1 MKILTRTFDN
11 RINAYNILT
20 EIDIYEYLEIANFIS
35 KNNPL
40 QRKKLKSYSSI
51 YNLLKED
58 IKTGCT
64 IPPIVLAL
72 SNDIEEN
79 IDIKNSDDDII
90 INYINCHK
98 DKLIIL
104 DGLQRTH
111 LLIDIDQDLR
121 SKNNIDALNKFYKH
135 KLRFEIYLGIEKIG
149 ILYRML
155 TLNTGQSPMS
165 VRHQIEI
172 LYSNYLDESISSEI
186 KLLKEADEAK
196 EVDEVT
202 PHKIK
207 IAEYRFNDVI
217 DGFTSYLLRD
227 EASLDRRDLLEI
239 IKSLE
244 NLAQDKEN
252 KDLFKDYLITY
263 HEFVKK
269 IRELSGNWKFNFDDE
284 QIQYEQIRLSNKPF
298 GDSVDQIFTKSQL
311 MTGFGAAVGFLKDEH
326 LINSFDDINQKI
338 TLIHLSNN
346 DQSFLDELIL
356 TLDKISTTARKIS
369 NSQRLYFYYFFRK
382 LFSIESDSYLSI
394 DKSIESSYDKYRKNE

>member
-20 EIDIYEYLEIANFIS
+20 EIDISEYLEIANFIS

-40 QRKKLKSYSSI
+40 QRKRLKSYSSI

-72 SNDIEEN
+72 SNDIQEN
-79 IDIKNSDDDII
+79 IDIDNSNDDII
-90 INYINCHK
+90 IDYINRHK

-111 LLIDIDQDLR
+111 LLIDIDQDLHSQSNR
-121 SKNNIDALNKFYKH
+121 DALNKFYKH

-252 KDLFKDYLITY
+252 KDLFKDYIITY

-269 IRELSGNWKFNFDDE
+269 IRQLSGDWKFDFDD
-284 QIQYEQIRLSNKPF
+284 QQIRLSSKPF
-298 GDSVDQIFTKSQL
+298 GDSVDKIFTKSQL
-311 MTGFGAAVGFLKDEH
+311 MTGFGAAVGFLKDKH

-338 TLIHLSNN
+338 TQINLSNN
-346 DQSFLDELIL
+346 DQNFLDELIL
-356 TLDKISTTARKIS
+356 TLDDISKTARKIG
-369 NSQRLYFYYFFRK
+369 NSQRMYFYYFFRE
-382 LFSIESDSYLSI
+382 LFSSESDSYLSI
-394 DKSIESSYDKYRKNE
+394 DKSIESSFKKYRSNEL

>member
-72 SNDIEEN
+72 SNNIQEN
-79 IDIKNSDDDII
+79 IDIDNSNDDII
-90 INYINCHK
+90 IDYINRHK

-111 LLIDIDQDLR
+111 LLIDIDQDLHSQSNR
-121 SKNNIDALNKFYKH
+121 DALNKFYKH

-186 KLLKEADEAK
+186 NLLKEADEAI
-196 EVDEVT
+196 DEVT

-207 IAEYRFNDVI
+207 IAEYKFNDVI

-244 NLAQDKEN
+244 NLRQDKEN

-263 HEFVKK
+263 NEFVKK
-269 IRELSGNWKFNFDDE
+269 IRELSGDWKFSDK
-284 QIQYEQIRLSNKPF
+284 QIRLSGKPF
-298 GDSVDQIFTKSQL
+298 AYTVDKIFTKSEL
-311 MTGFGAAVGFLKDEH
+311 MTGFGAAVGFLKDKD
-326 LINSFDDINQKI
+326 LIHSFDDINHSI
-338 TLIHLSNN
+338 TQIHLSNN
-346 DQSFLDELIL
+346 DQNFLDELIL
-356 TLDKISTTARKIS
+356 TLDDISKTARKIG
-369 NSQRLYFYYFFRK
+369 NSQRMYFYYFFRE
-382 LFSIESDSYLSI
+382 LFSSESDSYLSI
-394 DKSIESSYDKYRKNE
+394 DKSIESSFKKYRSNEL

>member
-20 EIDIYEYLEIANFIS
+20 EIDISEYLEIANFIS

-72 SNDIEEN
+72 SNDIQEN
-79 IDIKNSDDDII
+79 IDIDNSNDDII
-90 INYINCHK
+90 IDYINRHK

-111 LLIDIDQDLR
+111 LLIDIDQDLHSQSNR
-121 SKNNIDALNKFYKH
+121 DALNKFYKH
-135 KLRFEIYLGIEKIG
+135 KLRFEIYLDIEKIG

-263 HEFVKK
+263 NEFVKK
-269 IRELSGNWKFNFDDE
+269 IRELSGDWKFDFDD
-284 QIQYEQIRLSNKPF
+284 QQIRLSSKPF

-311 MTGFGAAVGFLKDEH
+311 MTGFGAAVGFLKDKH

-338 TLIHLSNN
+338 TQINLSNN
-346 DQSFLDELIL
+346 DQNFLDELIL
-356 TLDKISTTARKIS
+356 TLDDISKTARKIG
-369 NSQRLYFYYFFRK
+369 NSQRMYFYYFFRE
-382 LFSIESDSYLSI
+382 LFSSESDSYLSI
-394 DKSIESSYDKYRKNE
+394 DKSIESSFKKYRSNEL

>member
-1 MKILTRTFDN
+1 MKILSRIFDN
-11 RINAYNILT
+11 RINAHNILT
-20 EIDIYEYLEIANFIS
+20 EISIGEYLEIANFIS

-40 QRKKLKSYSSI
+40 QRKRLKSYSSI

-58 IKTGCT
+58 IKIGCM

-72 SNDIEEN
+72 SNDIQEN
-79 IDIKNSDDDII
+79 IDINNADNGVII
-90 INYINCHK
+90 SYINRYK

-121 SKNNIDALNKFYKH
+121 SENNRDALNKFYEH

-186 KLLKEADEAK
+186 NLLKEADEAI
-196 EVDEVT
+196 DEVT

-207 IAEYRFNDVI
+207 IAEYKFNDVI

-244 NLAQDKEN
+244 NLRQDKEN

-263 HEFVKK
+263 NEFVKK
-269 IRELSGNWKFNFDDE
+269 IRELSGDWKFSDK
-284 QIQYEQIRLSNKPF
+284 QIRLSGKPF
-298 GDSVDQIFTKSQL
+298 AYTVDKIFTKSEL
-311 MTGFGAAVGFLKDEH
+311 MTGFGAAVGFLKDKD
-326 LINSFDDINQKI
+326 LIHSFDDINHSI
-338 TLIHLSNN
+338 TQIHLSNN

-369 NSQRLYFYYFFRK
+369 NSQRLYFYYFFRE
-382 LFSIESDSYLSI
+382 LFSIESNSYLSI

>member
-72 SNDIEEN
+72 SNNIQEN
-79 IDIKNSDDDII
+79 IDIDNSNDDII
-90 INYINCHK
+90 IDYINRHK

-111 LLIDIDQDLR
+111 LLIDIDQDLHSQSNR
-121 SKNNIDALNKFYKH
+121 DALNKFYKH

-217 DGFTSYLLRD
+217 DGFTSYLVRD

-269 IRELSGNWKFNFDDE
+269 IRQLSGDWKFDFDD
-284 QIQYEQIRLSNKPF
+284 QQIRLSSKPF
-298 GDSVDQIFTKSQL
+298 SDSVDKIFTKSQL
-311 MTGFGAAVGFLKDEH
+311 MTGFGAAVGFLKDKH

-338 TLIHLSNN
+338 TQINLSNN
-346 DQSFLDELIL
+346 DQNFLDELIL
-356 TLDKISTTARKIS
+356 TLDDISKTARKIG
-369 NSQRLYFYYFFRK
+369 NSQRMYFYYFFRE
-382 LFSIESDSYLSI
+382 LFSSESDSYLSI
-394 DKSIESSYDKYRKNE
+394 DKSIESSFKKYRSNEL

>member
-58 IKTGCT
+58 IKIGCT

-72 SNDIEEN
+72 SNDIQEN
-79 IDIKNSDDDII
+79 IDINNADEDII
-90 INYINCHK
+90 KNYINHHK

-111 LLIDIDQDLR
+111 LLIDVDQDLH
-121 SKNNIDALNKFYKH
+121 SENNIDVLNKFHNH

-217 DGFTSYLLRD
+217 DGFTSYLVRD

-269 IRELSGNWKFNFDDE
+269 IRQLSGDWKFDFDD
-284 QIQYEQIRLSNKPF
+284 QQIRLSSKPF
-298 GDSVDQIFTKSQL
+298 GDSVDKIFTKSQL
-311 MTGFGAAVGFLKDEH
+311 MTGFGAAVGFLKDKH

-338 TLIHLSNN
+338 TQINLSNN

-356 TLDKISTTARKIS
+356 TLDDISKTARKIG
-369 NSQRLYFYYFFRK
+369 NSQRMYFYYFFRE
-382 LFSIESDSYLSI
+382 LFSSESDSYLSI
-394 DKSIESSYDKYRKNE
+394 DKSIESSFKKYRSNEL

>member
-1 MKILTRTFDN
+1 MEILTRTFDN

-72 SNDIEEN
+72 SNNIQEN
-79 IDIKNSDDDII
+79 IDIDNSNDDLII
-90 INYINCHK
+90 DYINRHK

-111 LLIDIDQDLR
+111 LLIDIDQDLHSQSNR
-121 SKNNIDALNKFYKH
+121 DALNKFYKH

-217 DGFTSYLLRD
+217 DGFTSYLVRD

-252 KDLFKDYLITY
+252 KDLFKDYIITY

-269 IRELSGNWKFNFDDE
+269 IRQLSGDWKFDFDD
-284 QIQYEQIRLSNKPF
+284 QQIRLSSKPF
-298 GDSVDQIFTKSQL
+298 GDSVDKIFTKSQL
-311 MTGFGAAVGFLKDEH
+311 MTGFGAAVGFLKDKH

-338 TLIHLSNN
+338 TQINLSNN
-346 DQSFLDELIL
+346 DQNFLDELIL
-356 TLDKISTTARKIS
+356 TLDDISKTARKIG
-369 NSQRLYFYYFFRK
+369 NSQRMYFYYFFRE
-382 LFSIESDSYLSI
+382 LFSSESDSYLSI
-394 DKSIESSYDKYRKNE
+394 DKSIESSFKKYRSNEL

>member
-72 SNDIEEN
+72 SNNIQEN
-79 IDIKNSDDDII
+79 IDIDNSNDDLII
-90 INYINCHK
+90 DYINRHK

-111 LLIDIDQDLR
+111 LLIDIDQDLHSQSNR
-121 SKNNIDALNKFYKH
+121 DALNKFYKH

-217 DGFTSYLLRD
+217 DGFTSYLVRD

-269 IRELSGNWKFNFDDE
+269 IRQLSGDWKFDFDD
-284 QIQYEQIRLSNKPF
+284 QQIRLSSKPF
-298 GDSVDQIFTKSQL
+298 GDSVDKIFTKSQL
-311 MTGFGAAVGFLKDEH
+311 MTGFGAAVGFLKDKH

-338 TLIHLSNN
+338 TQINLSNN
-346 DQSFLDELIL
+346 DQNFLDELIL
-356 TLDKISTTARKIS
+356 TLDDISKTARKIG
-369 NSQRLYFYYFFRK
+369 NSQRMYFYYFFRE
-382 LFSIESDSYLSI
+382 LFSSESDSYLSI
-394 DKSIESSYDKYRKNE
+394 DKSIESSFKKYRSNEL

>member
-1 MKILTRTFDN
+1 M
-11 RINAYNILT
+11 
-20 EIDIYEYLEIANFIS
+20 EIPIHEYLEIANFIS

-40 QRKKLKSYSSI
+40 QRKRLKSYSSI

-58 IKTGCT
+58 IKIGCM

-72 SNDIEEN
+72 SNDIQEN
-79 IDIKNSDDDII
+79 IDINNADNGVII
-90 INYINCHK
+90 SYINRYK

-121 SKNNIDALNKFYKH
+121 SENNRDALNKFYEH

-186 KLLKEADEAK
+186 NLLKEADEAI
-196 EVDEVT
+196 DEVT

-207 IAEYRFNDVI
+207 IAEYKFNDVI

-244 NLAQDKEN
+244 NLRQDKEN

-263 HEFVKK
+263 NEFVKK
-269 IRELSGNWKFNFDDE
+269 IRELSGDWKFSDK
-284 QIQYEQIRLSNKPF
+284 QIRLSGKPF
-298 GDSVDQIFTKSQL
+298 AYTVDKIFTKSEL
-311 MTGFGAAVGFLKDEH
+311 MTGFGAAVGFLKDKD
-326 LINSFDDINQKI
+326 LIHSFDDINHSI
-338 TLIHLSNN
+338 TQIHLSNN

-369 NSQRLYFYYFFRK
+369 NSQRLYFYYFFRE
-382 LFSIESDSYLSI
+382 LFSIESNSYLSI

>member
-1 MKILTRTFDN
+1 
-11 RINAYNILT
+11 
-20 EIDIYEYLEIANFIS
+20 
-35 KNNPL
+35 
-40 QRKKLKSYSSI
+40 
-51 YNLLKED
+51 
-58 IKTGCT
+58 
-64 IPPIVLAL
+64 
-72 SNDIEEN
+72 
-79 IDIKNSDDDII
+79 
-90 INYINCHK
+90 
-98 DKLIIL
+98 
-104 DGLQRTH
+104 
-111 LLIDIDQDLR
+111 
-121 SKNNIDALNKFYKH
+121 
-135 KLRFEIYLGIEKIG
+135 
-149 ILYRML
+149 ML

-217 DGFTSYLLRD
+217 DGFTSYLVRD

-269 IRELSGNWKFNFDDE
+269 IRQLSGDWKFDFDD
-284 QIQYEQIRLSNKPF
+284 QQIRLSSKPF
-298 GDSVDQIFTKSQL
+298 GDSVDKIFTKSQL
-311 MTGFGAAVGFLKDEH
+311 MTGFGAAVGFLKDKH

-338 TLIHLSNN
+338 TQINLSNN
-346 DQSFLDELIL
+346 DQNFLDELIL
-356 TLDKISTTARKIS
+356 TLDDISKTARKIG
-369 NSQRLYFYYFFRK
+369 NSQRMYFYYFFRE
-382 LFSIESDSYLSI
+382 LFSSESDSYLSI
-394 DKSIESSYDKYRKNE
+394 DKSIESSFKKYRSNEL

>member
-72 SNDIEEN
+72 SNNIQEN
-79 IDIKNSDDDII
+79 IDIDNSNDDII
-90 INYINCHK
+90 IDYINRHK

-111 LLIDIDQDLR
+111 LLIDIDQDLHSQSNR
-121 SKNNIDALNKFYKH
+121 DALNKFYKH

-252 KDLFKDYLITY
+252 KDLFKDYIITY

-269 IRELSGNWKFNFDDE
+269 IRQLSGDWKFDFDD
-284 QIQYEQIRLSNKPF
+284 QQIRLSSKPF
-298 GDSVDQIFTKSQL
+298 GDSVYKIFTKSQL
-311 MTGFGAAVGFLKDEH
+311 MTGFGAAVGFLKDKH
-326 LINSFDDINQKI
+326 LINSFDDINQK
-338 TLIHLSNN
+338 
-346 DQSFLDELIL
+346 
-356 TLDKISTTARKIS
+356 
-369 NSQRLYFYYFFRK
+369 
-382 LFSIESDSYLSI
+382 
-394 DKSIESSYDKYRKNE
+394 

>member
-72 SNDIEEN
+72 SNNIQEN
-79 IDIKNSDDDII
+79 IDIDNSNDDII
-90 INYINCHK
+90 IDYINRHK

-111 LLIDIDQDLR
+111 LLIDIDQDLHSQSNR
-121 SKNNIDALNKFYKH
+121 DALNKFYKH

-217 DGFTSYLLRD
+217 DGFTSYLVRD

-244 NLAQDKEN
+244 NLAQENQN
-252 KDLFKDYLITY
+252 KDLFKSYLVTY
-263 HEFVKK
+263 NEFVKK
-269 IRELSGNWKFNFDDE
+269 ISELSGDWKFND
-284 QIQYEQIRLSNKPF
+284 EQIRLSSKPF
-298 GDSVDQIFTKSQL
+298 GDSVDKIFTKSPL
-311 MTGFGAAVGFLKDEH
+311 MTGFGAAVGFLKDKH

-338 TLIHLSNN
+338 TQIHLSNN

-356 TLDKISTTARKIS
+356 TLDDISKTARKIGT
-369 NSQRLYFYYFFRK
+369 SQRMYFYYFFRE
-382 LFSIESDSYLSI
+382 LFNSESDSCLSI
-394 DKSIESSYDKYRKNE
+394 DKSIESSFKKYRLNEL

>member
-1 MKILTRTFDN
+1 MEILTRTFDN

-72 SNDIEEN
+72 SNNIQEN
-79 IDIKNSDDDII
+79 IDIDNSNDDLII
-90 INYINCHK
+90 DYINRHK

-111 LLIDIDQDLR
+111 LLIDIYQDLHSQSNR
-121 SKNNIDALNKFYKH
+121 DALNKFYKH

-217 DGFTSYLLRD
+217 DGFTSYLVRD

-269 IRELSGNWKFNFDDE
+269 IRQLSGDWKFDFDD
-284 QIQYEQIRLSNKPF
+284 QQIRLSSKPF
-298 GDSVDQIFTKSQL
+298 GDSVDKIFTKSQL
-311 MTGFGAAVGFLKDEH
+311 MTGFGAAVGFLKDKH

-338 TLIHLSNN
+338 TQINLSNN
-346 DQSFLDELIL
+346 DQNFLDELIL
-356 TLDKISTTARKIS
+356 TLDDISKTARKIG
-369 NSQRLYFYYFFRK
+369 NSQRMYFYYFFRE
-382 LFSIESDSYLSI
+382 LFSSESDSYLSI
-394 DKSIESSYDKYRKNE
+394 DKSIESSFKKYRSNEL

>member
-72 SNDIEEN
+72 SNNIQEN
-79 IDIKNSDDDII
+79 IDIDNSNDDII
-90 INYINCHK
+90 IDYINRHK

-111 LLIDIDQDLR
+111 LLIDIDQDLHSQSNR
-121 SKNNIDALNKFYKH
+121 DALNKFYKH

-217 DGFTSYLLRD
+217 DGFTSYLVRD

-269 IRELSGNWKFNFDDE
+269 IRQLSGDWKFDFDD
-284 QIQYEQIRLSNKPF
+284 QQIRLSSKPF
-298 GDSVDQIFTKSQL
+298 GDSVDKIFTKSQL
-311 MTGFGAAVGFLKDEH
+311 MTGFGAAVGFLKDKH

-338 TLIHLSNN
+338 TQINLSNN
-346 DQSFLDELIL
+346 DQNFLDELIL
-356 TLDKISTTARKIS
+356 TLDDISKTARKIG
-369 NSQRLYFYYFFRK
+369 NSQRMYFYYFFRE
-382 LFSIESDSYLSI
+382 LFSSESDSYLSI
-394 DKSIESSYDKYRKNE
+394 DKSIESSFKKYRLNEL

>member
-1 MKILTRTFDN
+1 MEILTRTFDN

-72 SNDIEEN
+72 SNNIQEN
-79 IDIKNSDDDII
+79 IDIDNSNDDII
-90 INYINCHK
+90 IDYINRHK

-111 LLIDIDQDLR
+111 LLIDIDQDLHSQSNR
-121 SKNNIDALNKFYKH
+121 DALNKFYKH

-217 DGFTSYLLRD
+217 DGFTSYLVRD

-269 IRELSGNWKFNFDDE
+269 IRQLSGDWKFDFDD
-284 QIQYEQIRLSNKPF
+284 QQIRLSSKPF
-298 GDSVDQIFTKSQL
+298 GDSVDKIFTKSQL
-311 MTGFGAAVGFLKDEH
+311 MTGFGAAVGFLKDKH

-338 TLIHLSNN
+338 TQINLSNN
-346 DQSFLDELIL
+346 DQNFLDELIL
-356 TLDKISTTARKIS
+356 TLDDISKTARKIG
-369 NSQRLYFYYFFRK
+369 NSQRMYFYYFFRE
-382 LFSIESDSYLSI
+382 LFSSESDSYLSI
-394 DKSIESSYDKYRKNE
+394 DKSIESSFKKYRSNEL

>member
-1 MKILTRTFDN
+1 MKILSRIFDN

-20 EIDIYEYLEIANFIS
+20 EIDISEYLEIANFIS

-40 QRKKLKSYSSI
+40 QRKRLKSYSSI

-165 VRHQIEI
+165 IRHQIEI
-172 LYSNYLDESISSEI
+172 LYSDYLDESISSEI
-186 KLLKEADEAK
+186 KLLKEVDEAS
-196 EVDEVT
+196 
-202 PHKIK
+202 PHEIGEYRF
-207 IAEYRFNDVI
+207 EYRFNDVI

-244 NLAQDKEN
+244 NLAQENQN
-252 KDLFKDYLITY
+252 KDLFKSYLVTY
-263 HEFVKK
+263 NEFVKK
-269 IRELSGNWKFNFDDE
+269 IRELSCDWKFNDK
-284 QIQYEQIRLSNKPF
+284 QIRLSGKPF
-298 GDSVDQIFTKSQL
+298 GYTVDKIFTKSEL
-311 MTGFGAAVGFLKDEH
+311 MTGFGAAVGFLKDKD
-326 LINSFDDINQKI
+326 LIHSFDDINQKI
-338 TLIHLSNN
+338 TQIHLSNN

-356 TLDKISTTARKIS
+356 TLDHISKTARKIG
-369 NSQRLYFYYFFRK
+369 NSQRMYFYYFFRE
-382 LFSIESDSYLSI
+382 LFSSESDSCLSI
-394 DKSIESSYDKYRKNE
+394 DKSIESSFRKYRSNEL

>member
-1 MKILTRTFDN
+1 MEILTRTFDN

-72 SNDIEEN
+72 SNNIQEN
-79 IDIKNSDDDII
+79 IDIDNSNDDLII
-90 INYINCHK
+90 DYINRHK

-111 LLIDIDQDLR
+111 LLTDIDQDLHSQSHR
-121 SKNNIDALNKFYKH
+121 DALNKFYKH

-217 DGFTSYLLRD
+217 DGFTSYLVRD

-269 IRELSGNWKFNFDDE
+269 IRQLSGDWKFDFDD
-284 QIQYEQIRLSNKPF
+284 QQIRLSSKPF
-298 GDSVDQIFTKSQL
+298 GDSVDKIFTKSQL
-311 MTGFGAAVGFLKDEH
+311 MTGFGAAVGFLKDKH

-338 TLIHLSNN
+338 TQINLSNN
-346 DQSFLDELIL
+346 DQNFLDELIL
-356 TLDKISTTARKIS
+356 TLDDISKTARKIG
-369 NSQRLYFYYFFRK
+369 NSQRMYFYYFFRE
-382 LFSIESDSYLSI
+382 LFSSESDSYLSI
-394 DKSIESSYDKYRKNE
+394 DKSIESSFKKYRSNEL

>member
-1 MKILTRTFDN
+1 MKILSRIFDN
-11 RINAYNILT
+11 RINAHNILT
-20 EIDIYEYLEIANFIS
+20 EISICEYLEIANFIS

-40 QRKKLKSYSSI
+40 QRKRLKSYSSI

-58 IKTGCT
+58 IKIGCT

-72 SNDIEEN
+72 SNDIQEN
-79 IDIKNSDDDII
+79 IDINNADDDII
-90 INYINCHK
+90 KNYINRHK

-111 LLIDIDQDLR
+111 LLIDIDQDLHYE
-121 SKNNIDALNKFYKH
+121 NNIDALNKFYKH

-186 KLLKEADEAK
+186 NLLKEADEAK

-207 IAEYRFNDVI
+207 IAEYRFNYVI

-263 HEFVKK
+263 NEFVKK
-269 IRELSGNWKFNFDDE
+269 IRELSGDWKFNFKD
-284 QIQYEQIRLSNKPF
+284 EQIRLSSKPF
-298 GDSVDQIFTKSQL
+298 GDSVDKIFTKSEL
-311 MTGFGAAVGFLKDEH
+311 MTGFGAAVGFLKDKH

-338 TLIHLSNN
+338 TQIDLSNK
-346 DQSFLDELIL
+346 DQRFLDELII
-356 TLDKISTTARKIS
+356 TLDDISKTARKIG
-369 NSQRLYFYYFFRK
+369 NSQRMYFYYFFRE
-382 LFSIESDSYLSI
+382 LFSSESDSYLSI
-394 DKSIESSYDKYRKNE
+394 DKSIESSFKKYRSNEL

>member
-72 SNDIEEN
+72 SNNIQEN
-79 IDIKNSDDDII
+79 IDIDNSNDDII
-90 INYINCHK
+90 IDYINRHK

-111 LLIDIDQDLR
+111 LLIDIDQDLHSQSNR
-121 SKNNIDALNKFYKH
+121 DALNKFYKH

-217 DGFTSYLLRD
+217 DGFTSYLVRD

-269 IRELSGNWKFNFDDE
+269 IRQLSGDWKFDFDD
-284 QIQYEQIRLSNKPF
+284 QQIRLSSKPF
-298 GDSVDQIFTKSQL
+298 GDSVDKIFTKSQL
-311 MTGFGAAVGFLKDEH
+311 MTGFGAAVGFLKDKH

-338 TLIHLSNN
+338 TQINLSNN
-346 DQSFLDELIL
+346 DQNFLDELIL
-356 TLDKISTTARKIS
+356 TLDDISKTARKIG
-369 NSQRLYFYYFFRK
+369 NSQRMYFYYFFRE
-382 LFSIESDSYLSI
+382 LFSSESDSYLSI
-394 DKSIESSYDKYRKNE
+394 DKSIESSFKKYRSNEL

>member
-1 MKILTRTFDN
+1 MEILTRTFDN

-72 SNDIEEN
+72 SNNIQEN
-79 IDIKNSDDDII
+79 IDIDNSNDDLII
-90 INYINCHK
+90 DYINRHK

-111 LLIDIDQDLR
+111 LLIDIDQDLHSQSNR
-121 SKNNIDALNKFYKH
+121 DALNKFYKH

-217 DGFTSYLLRD
+217 DGFTSYLVRD

-244 NLAQDKEN
+244 NLAQENQN
-252 KDLFKDYLITY
+252 KDLFKSYLVTY
-263 HEFVKK
+263 NEFVKK
-269 IRELSGNWKFNFDDE
+269 IRELSGDWKFDFDY
-284 QIQYEQIRLSNKPF
+284 QQIRLSSKPF
-298 GDSVDQIFTKSQL
+298 GDSVDKIFTKSQL
-311 MTGFGAAVGFLKDEH
+311 MTGFGAAVGFLKDKH

-338 TLIHLSNN
+338 TQINLSNN
-346 DQSFLDELIL
+346 DQNFLDELIL
-356 TLDKISTTARKIS
+356 TLDDISKTARKIG
-369 NSQRLYFYYFFRK
+369 NSQRMYFYYFFRE
-382 LFSIESDSYLSI
+382 LFSSESDSYLSI
-394 DKSIESSYDKYRKNE
+394 DKSIESSFKKYRSNEL

>member
-72 SNDIEEN
+72 SNNIQEN
-79 IDIKNSDDDII
+79 IDIDNSNDDII
-90 INYINCHK
+90 IDYINRHK

-111 LLIDIDQDLR
+111 LLIDIDQDLHSQSNR
-121 SKNNIDALNKFYKH
+121 DALNKFYKH

-186 KLLKEADEAK
+186 NLLKEADEAK

-244 NLAQDKEN
+244 NLTQDKEN

-263 HEFVKK
+263 NEFVKK
-269 IRELSGNWKFNFDDE
+269 IRELSGDWKFSDK
-284 QIQYEQIRLSNKPF
+284 QIRLSGKPF
-298 GDSVDQIFTKSQL
+298 GYTVDKIFTKSEL
-311 MTGFGAAVGFLKDEH
+311 MTGFGAAVGFLKDKD
-326 LINSFDDINQKI
+326 LIHSFDDINQKI
-338 TLIHLSNN
+338 TQIHLSNN

-356 TLDKISTTARKIS
+356 TLDDISKTARKIG
-369 NSQRLYFYYFFRK
+369 NSQRMYFYYFFRE
-382 LFSIESDSYLSI
+382 LFSSESDSYLSI
-394 DKSIESSYDKYRKNE
+394 DKSIESSFKKYRSNEL

>member
-72 SNDIEEN
+72 SNNIQEN
-79 IDIKNSDDDII
+79 IDIDNSNDDLII
-90 INYINCHK
+90 DYINRHK

-111 LLIDIDQDLR
+111 LLIDIDQDLHSQSNR
-121 SKNNIDALNKFYKH
+121 DALNKFYKH

-269 IRELSGNWKFNFDDE
+269 IRQLSGDWKFDFDD
-284 QIQYEQIRLSNKPF
+284 QQIRLSSKPF
-298 GDSVDQIFTKSQL
+298 GDSVDKIFTKSQL
-311 MTGFGAAVGFLKDEH
+311 MTGFGAAVGFLKDKH

-338 TLIHLSNN
+338 TQINLSNN
-346 DQSFLDELIL
+346 DQNFLDELIL
-356 TLDKISTTARKIS
+356 TLDDISKTARKIG
-369 NSQRLYFYYFFRK
+369 NSQRMYFYYFFRE
-382 LFSIESDSYLSI
+382 LFSSESDSYLSI
-394 DKSIESSYDKYRKNE
+394 DKSIESSFKKYRSNEL

>member
-72 SNDIEEN
+72 SNNIQEN
-79 IDIKNSDDDII
+79 IDIDNSNDDII
-90 INYINCHK
+90 IDYINRHK

-111 LLIDIDQDLR
+111 LLIDIDQDLHSQSNR
-121 SKNNIDALNKFYKH
+121 DALNKFYKH

-217 DGFTSYLLRD
+217 DGFTSYLVRD

-269 IRELSGNWKFNFDDE
+269 IRQLSGDWKFDFDD
-284 QIQYEQIRLSNKPF
+284 QQIRLSSKPF
-298 GDSVDQIFTKSQL
+298 GDSVDKIFTKSQL
-311 MTGFGAAVGFLKDEH
+311 MTGVGAAVGFLKDKH

-338 TLIHLSNN
+338 TQINLSNN
-346 DQSFLDELIL
+346 DQNFLDELIL
-356 TLDKISTTARKIS
+356 TLDDISKTARKIG
-369 NSQRLYFYYFFRK
+369 NSQRMYFYYFFRE
-382 LFSIESDSYLSI
+382 LFSSESDSYLSI
-394 DKSIESSYDKYRKNE
+394 DKSIESSFKKYRSNEL

>member
-72 SNDIEEN
+72 SNNIQEN
-79 IDIKNSDDDII
+79 IDIDNSNDDII
-90 INYINCHK
+90 IDYINRHK

-111 LLIDIDQDLR
+111 LLIDIDQDLHSQSNR
-121 SKNNIDALNKFYKH
+121 DALNKFYKH

-252 KDLFKDYLITY
+252 KDLFKDYIITY

-269 IRELSGNWKFNFDDE
+269 IRQLSGDWKFDFDD
-284 QIQYEQIRLSNKPF
+284 QQIRLSSKPF
-298 GDSVDQIFTKSQL
+298 GDSVDKIFTKSQL
-311 MTGFGAAVGFLKDEH
+311 MTGFGAAVGFLKDKH

-338 TLIHLSNN
+338 TQINLSNN
-346 DQSFLDELIL
+346 DQNFLDELIL
-356 TLDKISTTARKIS
+356 TLDDISKTARKIG
-369 NSQRLYFYYFFRK
+369 NSQRMYFYYFFRE
-382 LFSIESDSYLSI
+382 LFSSESDSYLSI
-394 DKSIESSYDKYRKNE
+394 DKSIESSFKKYRSNEL

>member
-1 MKILTRTFDN
+1 MEILTRTFDN

-72 SNDIEEN
+72 SNNIQEN
-79 IDIKNSDDDII
+79 IDIDNSNDDLII
-90 INYINCHK
+90 DYINRHK

-111 LLIDIDQDLR
+111 LLIDIDQDLHSQSNR
-121 SKNNIDALNKFYKH
+121 DALNKFYKH

-217 DGFTSYLLRD
+217 DGFTSYLVRD

-269 IRELSGNWKFNFDDE
+269 IRQLSGDWKFDFDD
-284 QIQYEQIRLSNKPF
+284 QQIRLSSKPF
-298 GDSVDQIFTKSQL
+298 GDSVDKIFTKSQL
-311 MTGFGAAVGFLKDEH
+311 MTGFGAAVGFLKDKH

-338 TLIHLSNN
+338 TQINLSNN
-346 DQSFLDELIL
+346 DQNFLDELIL
-356 TLDKISTTARKIS
+356 TLDDISKTARKIG
-369 NSQRLYFYYFFRK
+369 NSQRMYFYYFFRE
-382 LFSIESDSYLSI
+382 LFSSESDSYLSI
-394 DKSIESSYDKYRKNE
+394 DKSIESSFKKYRSNEL

>member
-1 MKILTRTFDN
+1 MKILSRIFDN
-11 RINAYNILT
+11 RINAHNILT
-20 EIDIYEYLEIANFIS
+20 EISINEYLEIANFIS

-40 QRKKLKSYSSI
+40 QRKRLKSYSSI

-72 SNDIEEN
+72 SNDIQEN
-79 IDIKNSDDDII
+79 IDINNADEDII
-90 INYINCHK
+90 INYINRHK

-111 LLIDIDQDLR
+111 LLIDVDQDLH
-121 SKNNIDALNKFYKH
+121 SENNIDVLKKFHNH
-135 KLRFEIYLGIEKIG
+135 KLRFEIYLGIKKIG

-172 LYSNYLDESISSEI
+172 LYSDYLDESISSEI
-186 KLLKEADEAK
+186 KLLKEVDEAS
-196 EVDEVT
+196 
-202 PHKIK
+202 PHEIGEYRF
-207 IAEYRFNDVI
+207 EYRFNDVI

-244 NLAQDKEN
+244 NLAQENQN
-252 KDLFKDYLITY
+252 KDLFKSYLVTY
-263 HEFVKK
+263 NEFVKK
-269 IRELSGNWKFNFDDE
+269 IRELSCDWKFND
-284 QIQYEQIRLSNKPF
+284 EQIRLSSKPF
-298 GDSVDQIFTKSQL
+298 GDSVDKIFTKSQL
-311 MTGFGAAVGFLKDEH
+311 MTGFGAAVGFLKDKH

-338 TLIHLSNN
+338 TQIHLSNN

-356 TLDKISTTARKIS
+356 TLDKISTTARKIG
-369 NSQRLYFYYFFRK
+369 NSQRMYFYYFFRE
-382 LFSIESDSYLSI
+382 LFNNESDSFLSI
-394 DKSIESSYDKYRKNE
+394 DKSIESSFKKYRLNEL

>member
-72 SNDIEEN
+72 SNNIQEN
-79 IDIKNSDDDII
+79 IDIDNSNDDII
-90 INYINCHK
+90 IDYINRHK

-111 LLIDIDQDLR
+111 LLIDIDQDLHSQSNR
-121 SKNNIDALNKFYKH
+121 DALNKFYKH

-244 NLAQDKEN
+244 NLTQDKEN

-263 HEFVKK
+263 NEFVKK
-269 IRELSGNWKFNFDDE
+269 IRELSGDWKFSDK
-284 QIQYEQIRLSNKPF
+284 QIRLSGKPF
-298 GDSVDQIFTKSQL
+298 GYTVDKIFTKSEL
-311 MTGFGAAVGFLKDEH
+311 MTGFGAAVGFLKDKD
-326 LINSFDDINQKI
+326 LIHSFDDINQKI
-338 TLIHLSNN
+338 TQIHLSNN

-356 TLDKISTTARKIS
+356 TLDDISKTARKIG
-369 NSQRLYFYYFFRK
+369 NSQRMYFYYFFRE
-382 LFSIESDSYLSI
+382 LFSSDSDSYLSI
-394 DKSIESSYDKYRKNE
+394 DKSIESSFKKYRSNEL

>member
-72 SNDIEEN
+72 SNDIQEN
-79 IDIKNSDDDII
+79 IDINNADEDII
-90 INYINCHK
+90 KNYINHHK

-111 LLIDIDQDLR
+111 LLIDIDQDLHSQSNR
-121 SKNNIDALNKFYKH
+121 DALNKFYKH

-217 DGFTSYLLRD
+217 DGFTSYLVRD

-269 IRELSGNWKFNFDDE
+269 IRQLSGDWKFDFDD
-284 QIQYEQIRLSNKPF
+284 QQIRLSSKPF
-298 GDSVDQIFTKSQL
+298 GDSVDKIFTKSQL
-311 MTGFGAAVGFLKDEH
+311 MTGFGAAVGFLKDKH

-338 TLIHLSNN
+338 TQINLSNN
-346 DQSFLDELIL
+346 DQNFLDELIL
-356 TLDKISTTARKIS
+356 TLDDISKTARKIG
-369 NSQRLYFYYFFRK
+369 NSQRMYFYYFFRE
-382 LFSIESDSYLSI
+382 LFSSESDSYLSI
-394 DKSIESSYDKYRKNE
+394 DKSIESSFKKYRSNEL